1 MTYFFTQRSLNP
13 SATSWANTIS
23 GMSHWTFPVLC
34 NLEVVREHWHCW
46 SAFPRMLPLPD
57 WEPWICIICFLL
69 GSQVRWAF
77 SQIPGT
83 CNFARR
89 EGIHPLQP
97 LRLSFPNYTPKF
109 PQKLIFLSQRFK
121 RKQARQEMQTVLKK
135 GLYRNYCRYF
145 KA

>member
-1 MTYFFTQRSLNP
+1 MTYFCTQRSLNLA
-13 SATSWANTIS
+13 ATSWANTIS

-34 NLEVVREHWHCW
+34 NLEVVRKHWHCW

-57 WEPWICIICFLL
+57 WEPWICAMCFLL

-77 SQIPGT
+77 LQIPGT

-97 LRLSFPNYTPKF
+97 LKLSFHKLYTQTSTETNFFVSKI
-109 PQKLIFLSQRFK
+109 QKK
-121 RKQARQEMQTVLKK
+121 TNQARNADSTKERSL
-135 GLYRNYCRYF
+135 
-145 KA
+145 